1 MPGVRGKGQPDRHV
15 RSGWQAALAV
25 CLLAFAAA
33 VAAEEAVPY
42 RYAGVRIGGGGFVS
56 GLVFHPRE
64 QGLYYA
70 RTDVGGAYRWD
81 AAAQRWVALTDWI
94 EAKDENLLGIDSL
107 AVDPSDA
114 GRVYLAA
121 GTYTTP
127 QAGHGAVLR
136 SADRGKHFER
146 ADLPFKMGGNE
157 LGSGNGE
164 RLAVDPHDGRVLF
177 LGSRGAGLWRSEDYG
192 AHWSQVESFPA
203 VATSPSASAENPW
216 RRQAIGIVFVEFE
229 PATGK
234 PGRPTSTL
242 YAGVSTQETSLFRS
256 DDGGRSWKP
265 VAGQPVG
272 LRPNHMVRGGDG
284 AYYLSYGDEPG
295 PDNMRDGA
303 VWKYEPATARWTEIT
318 PWKDQHSGW
327 GAVTVDPH
335 DPKVLMT
342 ATFGHYTPK
351 DELFRS
357 VDGGA
362 HWTPVFPRSEFDHG
376 KATWTRDHTPHWL
389 ASIEIDPYDPD
400 HVLFVTGYG
409 IWASRDMRALE
420 RGGTVHWSFQ
430 DEGLEE
436 TVALGL
442 ISPPEGAHLLSAI
455 GDLDGY
461 RHDDLDTAQLQFAA
475 PPRYANGES
484 IDFAQARPALIVRS
498 GFLRKPFGAA
508 IRAAWSQDGGKQWQ
522 AFASEP
528 PEGEGAG
535 SMAIAADGRAVVWA
549 PRNAQHVYLTHD
561 FGKTWAAVEGLGAGL
576 RVLADRVDAQRF
588 YAYDRM
594 SGALYASRDG
604 GVRFAPIGGALGDAS
619 HGRLQTRVQAAPD
632 AAGVLYVGSREGEW
646 LRGDD
651 SGRVLKRFEGITGVD
666 AFGFGKSVPGSDK
679 PVQFLA
685 GRLHGAQGIFRSLD
699 DGTSWQ
705 RIDDAEH
712 RYGRISHLVG
722 DPRIFGR
729 LYFATSGRGIFYGD
743 PIDTASVGWGEPK
756 ANPNKAV
763 DTNLPT
769 LGFAVLT
776 PTYAERR
783 GAEVRP

>member
-1 MPGVRGKGQPDRHV
+1 MAAGMGRGRAARPGWK
-15 RSGWQAALAV
+15 AALAL
-25 CLLAFAAA
+25 CLLAFAATA
-33 VAAEEAVPY
+33 VAEEIVPY

-56 GLVFHPRE
+56 GLAFHPSER
-64 QGLYYA
+64 GLYYA

-81 AAAQRWVALTDWI
+81 DAAKRWVALTDGI

-107 AVDPSDA
+107 AVDPMDA
-114 GRVYLAA
+114 ERVYLAA
-121 GTYTTP
+121 GTYTTA
-127 QAGHGAVLR
+127 QAGNGAVLR

-157 LGSGNGE
+157 LGRGNGE

-192 AHWSQVESFPA
+192 AHWSNVASFPA
-203 VATSPSASAENPW
+203 VATSPAASAENKW
-216 RRQAIGIVFVEFE
+216 RRQAIGIVFVAFE
-229 PATGK
+229 PASGK
-234 PGRPTSTL
+234 PGRPTPVL

-256 DDGGRSWKP
+256 DDGGRSWQA
-265 VAGQPVG
+265 VAGQPTG
-272 LRPNHMVRGGDG
+272 LRPNHMVRASDG
-284 AYYLSYGDEPG
+284 TYYLSYGDEPG
-295 PDNMRDGA
+295 PDTMHDGA
-303 VWKYEPATARWTEIT
+303 VWKYEPKKARWTEIT
-318 PWKDQHSGW
+318 PWPRPKNGPSGYGW

-342 ATFGHYTPK
+342 ATFAHYTPK

-357 VDGGA
+357 TDGGA

-376 KATWTRDHTPHWL
+376 NATWTRDHTPHWL
-389 ASIEIDPYDPD
+389 ASIQIDPFDPD

-409 IWASRDMRALE
+409 IWASRDMRALD
-420 RGGTVHWSFQ
+420 RGGAVHWRFQ

-484 IDFAQARPALIVRS
+484 IDFAQAKPALIVRS

-508 IRAAWSQDGGKQWQ
+508 IRAAWSADGGKQWQ

-528 PEGEGAG
+528 SEGEGAG
-535 SMAIAADGRAVVWA
+535 SIAIAADGDAVLWA
-549 PRNAQHVYLTHD
+549 PRGARHVYLTRD
-561 FGKTWAAVEGLGAGL
+561 FGKAWVVAEGLGTGL
-576 RVLADRVDAQRF
+576 RVLADRVDAKRF

-604 GVRFAPIGGALGDAS
+604 GKHFAPIGGALGEAS
-619 HGRLQTRVQAAPD
+619 HGRAQTQAQAAPD
-632 AAGVLYVGSREGEW
+632 AAGALYVGSREGDW

-651 SGRVLKRFEGITGVD
+651 TGRVLKRFDGVTGAD
-666 AFGFGKSVPGSDK
+666 AFGFGKSAAGSSK
-679 PVQFLA
+679 PVLFLA
-685 GRLHGAQGIFRSLD
+685 GRLHGAQGIFRSQD
-699 DGTSWQ
+699 DGASWQ
-705 RIDDAEH
+705 RIDDADH
-712 RYGRISHLVG
+712 RYGRISHLAG
-722 DPRIFGR
+722 DPRVFGR
-729 LYFATSGRGIFYGD
+729 FYFATSGRGIFYGD
-743 PIDTASVGWGEPK
+743 PAGEAKP
-756 ANPNKAV
+756 
-763 DTNLPT
+763 
-769 LGFAVLT
+769 
-776 PTYAERR
+776 
-783 GAEVRP
+783 

>member
-1 MPGVRGKGQPDRHV
+1 MPGVRSKGEPDRHV

-114 GRVYLAA
+114 ERVYLAA

-157 LGSGNGE
+157 LGRGNGE

-272 LRPNHMVRGGDG
+272 LRPNHM
-284 AYYLSYGDEPG
+284 
-295 PDNMRDGA
+295 NF
-303 VWKYEPATARWTEIT
+303 RW
-318 PWKDQHSGW
+318 
-327 GAVTVDPH
+327 
-335 DPKVLMT
+335 MT
-342 ATFGHYTPK
+342 RK
-351 DELFRS
+351 LR
-357 VDGGA
+357 
-362 HWTPVFPRSEFDHG
+362 RL
-376 KATWTRDHTPHWL
+376 K
-389 ASIEIDPYDPD
+389 
-400 HVLFVTGYG
+400 FVTP
-409 IWASRDMRALE
+409 S
-420 RGGTVHWSFQ
+420 
-430 DEGLEE
+430 
-436 TVALGL
+436 
-442 ISPPEGAHLLSAI
+442 
-455 GDLDGY
+455 
-461 RHDDLDTAQLQFAA
+461 
-475 PPRYANGES
+475 
-484 IDFAQARPALIVRS
+484 
-498 GFLRKPFGAA
+498 
-508 IRAAWSQDGGKQWQ
+508 
-522 AFASEP
+522 
-528 PEGEGAG
+528 
-535 SMAIAADGRAVVWA
+535 
-549 PRNAQHVYLTHD
+549 
-561 FGKTWAAVEGLGAGL
+561 
-576 RVLADRVDAQRF
+576 
-588 YAYDRM
+588 
-594 SGALYASRDG
+594 
-604 GVRFAPIGGALGDAS
+604 
-619 HGRLQTRVQAAPD
+619 
-632 AAGVLYVGSREGEW
+632 
-646 LRGDD
+646 
-651 SGRVLKRFEGITGVD
+651 
-666 AFGFGKSVPGSDK
+666 
-679 PVQFLA
+679 
-685 GRLHGAQGIFRSLD
+685 
-699 DGTSWQ
+699 
-705 RIDDAEH
+705 
-712 RYGRISHLVG
+712 
-722 DPRIFGR
+722 
-729 LYFATSGRGIFYGD
+729 
-743 PIDTASVGWGEPK
+743 
-756 ANPNKAV
+756 
-763 DTNLPT
+763 
-769 LGFAVLT
+769 
-776 PTYAERR
+776 
-783 GAEVRP
+783 